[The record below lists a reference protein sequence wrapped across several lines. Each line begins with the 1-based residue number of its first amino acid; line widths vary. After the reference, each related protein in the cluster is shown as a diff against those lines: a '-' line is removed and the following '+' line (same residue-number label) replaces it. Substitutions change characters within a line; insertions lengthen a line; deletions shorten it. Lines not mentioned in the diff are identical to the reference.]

1 MIFLDEP
8 NRLSENAKAVEEEF
22 RQSCRNRQE
31 KGEQNLSEGWMCS
44 WEEVC
49 HKLNKRNCVSLSALE
64 PPKSRV
70 EHYRKA
76 QSDRKIHELLSEQL

>member
-31 KGEQNLSEGWMCS
+31 KGEQNLSEAGC
-44 WEEVC
+44 VPG
-49 HKLNKRNCVSLSALE
+49 KRSAI
-64 PPKSRV
+64 S
-70 EHYRKA
+70 
-76 QSDRKIHELLSEQL
+76 